1 MSATSSSAIEV
12 TCPECGT
19 RASITVGARTSSDF
33 CPTCDYPLF
42 WAKGRAQQT
51 EGEESTDALYRAPG
65 TSGAATP
72 SAIGCPACGEQ
83 NPPTGQTCLRCHAEL
98 RPAPPPPPPPPPAPE
113 PTIVI
118 SPAPVVECDHWPSWA
133 VAVLASAVTV
143 VLATIVV
150 VLIWP

>member
-19 RASITVGARTSSDF
+19 LATINVGGRASSDF
-33 CPTCDYPLF
+33 CQTCDYPLF
-42 WAKGRAQQT
+42 WAKGRAQQAVAEDT
-51 EGEESTDALYRAPG
+51 TDALFRAPG

-83 NPPTGQTCLRCHAEL
+83 NPPVRETCLRCHAVL
-98 RPAPPPPPPPPPAPE
+98 RPPPAAPTPPPAAPE
-113 PTIVI
+113 PVIVI
-118 SPAPVVECDHWPSWA
+118 NPAPVVECNHWPSWA
-133 VAVLASAVTV
+133 VALVASATTAVLA
-143 VLATIVV
+143 VLVV